1 MTTPNFSH
9 GKPQILFSNL
19 KLSAGMINKIHRL
32 DGVIANMTDYVEEV
46 KELDRR
52 DKVLRDAIHA
62 AGRVH
67 VGQD

>member
-19 KLSAGMINKIHRL
+19 KLSAELRR
-32 DGVIANMTDYVEEV
+32 IAVKGNAMVANWTDDVAYT